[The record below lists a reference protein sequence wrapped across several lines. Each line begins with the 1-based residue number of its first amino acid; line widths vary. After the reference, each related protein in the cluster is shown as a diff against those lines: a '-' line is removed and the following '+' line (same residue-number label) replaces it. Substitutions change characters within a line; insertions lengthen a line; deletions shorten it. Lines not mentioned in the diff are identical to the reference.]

1 MADIPYFLNIDL
13 QSFWYKEEYYHLTWS
28 IPIWPLN
35 HIFFGHK
42 KNFFKKLILIIFSG
56 AASLNAKMNG
66 MIALRTIVYF
76 LVTSLISALL
86 GLAMVLII
94 HPGNPETKNLL
105 GDGNTAER
113 KVDIVDNFLDL
124 GRNLFPDNLFQAS
137 FQTVSTY
144 IIFSVKSI
152 SRKFSWNWFHE
163 KTTLLKF
170 SPNLMRIFWHFL
182 FNFFNF
188 IL

>member
-1 MADIPYFLNIDL
+1 M
-13 QSFWYKEEYYHLTWS
+13 
-28 IPIWPLN
+28 
-35 HIFFGHK
+35 
-42 KNFFKKLILIIFSG
+42 ILIIFSG

-182 FNFFNF
+182 FNFFNSY
-188 IL
+188 

>member
-1 MADIPYFLNIDL
+1 M
-13 QSFWYKEEYYHLTWS
+13 
-28 IPIWPLN
+28 
-35 HIFFGHK
+35 
-42 KNFFKKLILIIFSG
+42 IFSG

-94 HPGNPETKNLL
+94 HPGNPETKTLL

-144 IIFSVKSI
+144 IVCTKILT
-152 SRKFSWNWFHE
+152 
-163 KTTLLKF
+163 KT
-170 SPNLMRIFWHFL
+170 NE
-182 FNFFNF
+182 NF
-188 IL
+188 

>member
-1 MADIPYFLNIDL
+1 M
-13 QSFWYKEEYYHLTWS
+13 
-28 IPIWPLN
+28 
-35 HIFFGHK
+35 
-42 KNFFKKLILIIFSG
+42 IFSG

-137 FQTVSTY
+137 FQTVSILLFGLVHSAAQITEKPKSNTY
-144 IIFSVKSI
+144 I
-152 SRKFSWNWFHE
+152 
-163 KTTLLKF
+163 T
-170 SPNLMRIFWHFL
+170 
-182 FNFFNF
+182 F
-188 IL
+188 IGIMPCN

>member
-13 QSFWYKEEYYHLTWS
+13 QSFWYKEEYYHLTWNILMRQS
-28 IPIWPLN
+28 GLSNTYFLVIKRT
-35 HIFFGHK
+35 FSK
-42 KNFFKKLILIIFSG
+42 KMILIIFSG

-152 SRKFSWNWFHE
+152 WRKFLWNWFHE
-163 KTTLLKF
+163 KTTVLKF
-170 SPNLMRIFWHFL
+170 LPNLMRIFW
-182 FNFFNF
+182 FFS
-188 IL
+188 IQLY

>member
-1 MADIPYFLNIDL
+1 M
-13 QSFWYKEEYYHLTWS
+13 
-28 IPIWPLN
+28 
-35 HIFFGHK
+35 
-42 KNFFKKLILIIFSG
+42 IFSG

-137 FQTVSTY
+137 FQTVSTK
-144 IIFSVKSI
+144 ILTKTNENF
-152 SRKFSWNWFHE
+152 WN
-163 KTTLLKF
+163 
-170 SPNLMRIFWHFL
+170 L
-182 FNFFNF
+182 FNNF
-188 IL
+188 EIHIYS

>member
-1 MADIPYFLNIDL
+1 M
-13 QSFWYKEEYYHLTWS
+13 
-28 IPIWPLN
+28 
-35 HIFFGHK
+35 
-42 KNFFKKLILIIFSG
+42 IFSG

-152 SRKFSWNWFHE
+152 SRKFS
-163 KTTLLKF
+163 
-170 SPNLMRIFWHFL
+170 
-182 FNFFNF
+182 
-188 IL
+188 

>member
-1 MADIPYFLNIDL
+1 MIPL
-13 QSFWYKEEYYHLTWS
+13 
-28 IPIWPLN
+28 
-35 HIFFGHK
+35 
-42 KNFFKKLILIIFSG
+42 IFSG

-137 FQTVSTY
+137 FQTVST
-144 IIFSVKSI
+144 
-152 SRKFSWNWFHE
+152 
-163 KTTLLKF
+163 
-170 SPNLMRIFWHFL
+170 
-182 FNFFNF
+182 
-188 IL
+188 

>member
-1 MADIPYFLNIDL
+1 MCTIVHSTPFIRKLSEVKNRCDNKCLIYNKLSNQCFIFYLDQKSTYLL
-13 QSFWYKEEYYHLTWS
+13 QYKKS
-28 IPIWPLN
+28 KIAKRSPG
-35 HIFFGHK
+35 IFFL
-42 KNFFKKLILIIFSG
+42 FFAG

-66 MIALRTIVYF
+66 MIALRTIIYF

-94 HPGNPETKNLL
+94 HPGNPETKTLL

-137 FQTVSTY
+137 FQTVN
-144 IIFSVKSI
+144 IIYF
-152 SRKFSWNWFHE
+152 
-163 KTTLLKF
+163 
-170 SPNLMRIFWHFL
+170 
-182 FNFFNF
+182 
-188 IL
+188 

>member
-1 MADIPYFLNIDL
+1 MNI
-13 QSFWYKEEYYHLTWS
+13 
-28 IPIWPLN
+28 
-35 HIFFGHK
+35 
-42 KNFFKKLILIIFSG
+42 SG

-137 FQTVSTY
+137 FQTVSILLFGLGRSATQITEKPKSNTY
-144 IIFSVKSI
+144 ITFIRI
-152 SRKFSWNWFHE
+152 MP
-163 KTTLLKF
+163 
-170 SPNLMRIFWHFL
+170 PN
-182 FNFFNF
+182 
-188 IL
+188 

>member
-1 MADIPYFLNIDL
+1 
-13 QSFWYKEEYYHLTWS
+13 
-28 IPIWPLN
+28 
-35 HIFFGHK
+35 
-42 KNFFKKLILIIFSG
+42 
-56 AASLNAKMNG
+56 MNG

-94 HPGNPETKNLL
+94 HPGNPETKTLL

-137 FQTVSTY
+137 FQTVSIFLFGLVHSASQITEKSKSNTY
-144 IIFSVKSI
+144 I
-152 SRKFSWNWFHE
+152 
-163 KTTLLKF
+163 T
-170 SPNLMRIFWHFL
+170 
-182 FNFFNF
+182 F
-188 IL
+188 IGIMPLN

>member
-1 MADIPYFLNIDL
+1 M
-13 QSFWYKEEYYHLTWS
+13 
-28 IPIWPLN
+28 
-35 HIFFGHK
+35 
-42 KNFFKKLILIIFSG
+42 ILIIFSG

-137 FQTVSTY
+137 FQTVSILLFGLVHSAAQITEKPKSNTY
-144 IIFSVKSI
+144 I
-152 SRKFSWNWFHE
+152 
-163 KTTLLKF
+163 T
-170 SPNLMRIFWHFL
+170 
-182 FNFFNF
+182 F
-188 IL
+188 IGIMPCN

>member
-1 MADIPYFLNIDL
+1 MFYFDRKSTYLL
-13 QSFWYKEEYYHLTWS
+13 QYKKS
-28 IPIWPLN
+28 KIAKRSPG
-35 HIFFGHK
+35 IFFYL
-42 KNFFKKLILIIFSG
+42 FFAG

-66 MIALRTIVYF
+66 MIALRTIIYF

-94 HPGNPETKNLL
+94 HPGNPETKTLL

-137 FQTVSTY
+137 FQTVN
-144 IIFSVKSI
+144 II
-152 SRKFSWNWFHE
+152 
-163 KTTLLKF
+163 
-170 SPNLMRIFWHFL
+170 HFL
-182 FNFFNF
+182 SPFK
-188 IL
+188 I